1 MLGHS
6 YPRVR
11 RFTADHLYVRLLE
24 EPEVVPCRESV
35 DAAMELLLEGQWDAD
50 VSLENTRE
58 LRNRVAGLFGVTM
71 PVVASNRASP
81 NAGHEA
87 TAKRQNRTD
96 EFSSYASLV
105 NDLS

>member
-58 LRNRVAGLFGVTM
+58 LRNRVAELFGVAM
-71 PVVASNRASP
+71 PVVASNRASTLDTKLRRKDKTEQT
-81 NAGHEA
+81 NFQA
-87 TAKRQNRTD
+87 TLAW
-96 EFSSYASLV
+96 
-105 NDLS
+105 